1 MNKNLLA
8 ALIFGG
14 FAVAGG
20 IQATGNNNDANTAS
34 TVQQQQ
40 QKAADGTLNSAW
52 NSDEWATAQKNF
64 EEQRKKVADMQAQSA
79 AEFDQ
84 LDAEY
89 RAGKA
94 QQEAQHQAGQARK
107 EVIRQQYE
115 AGKAKVDAAMAK
127 Q

>member
-1 MNKNLLA
+1 MYKNLIA

-20 IQATGNNNDANTAS
+20 IQSTGNNTDATNTAS
-34 TVQQQQ
+34 SAQQ
-40 QKAADGTLNSAW
+40 QKAADETLNSSW
-52 NSDEWATAQKNF
+52 GSDEWSAHKKDY
-64 EEQRKKVADMQAQSA
+64 EQTRKKVADMQAKSA
-79 AEFDQ
+79 AEFNQ

-89 RAGKA
+89 KAGKA
-94 QQEAQHQAGQARK
+94 KQEAQHQAGIANREK
-107 EVIRQQYE
+107 IRQQYE

>member
-1 MNKNLLA
+1 MYKNLIA

-20 IQATGNNNDANTAS
+20 IQATGNDQDATNTAPS
-34 TVQQQQ
+34 AQQ
-40 QKAADGTLNSAW
+40 QKAADGTLNSSW
-52 NSDEWATAQKNF
+52 NSDEWDSRQKAF
-64 EEQRKKVADMQAQSA
+64 EEQKKKVADMQAQSD
-79 AEFDQ
+79 AEFKQ

-89 RAGKA
+89 EAGKA
-94 QQEAQHQAGQARK
+94 KQEAQHQAGQANK
-107 EVIRQQYE
+107 ERIRQQYE

>member
-1 MNKNLLA
+1 MYKNLIA

-20 IQATGNNNDANTAS
+20 IQATGNNTDAANTAPS
-34 TVQQQQ
+34 AQ
-40 QKAADGTLNSAW
+40 QKAADETLNSSW
-52 NSDEWATAQKNF
+52 GSSDEWSARQKAF
-64 EEQRKKVADMQAQSA
+64 EEQKKKVADMQAQSA
-79 AEFDQ
+79 AEFEQ

-89 RAGKA
+89 KAGKA
-94 QQEAQHQAGQARK
+94 KQEAKHQAGQANKDR
-107 EVIRQQYE
+107 IRQQYE